1 MNAVAHHFARDR
13 RRSLIW
19 AIGIIL
25 VLLLAAG
32 GAVAGSALAGPGG
45 PGGPG
50 GPDGSGASSGEAAT
64 LNAALRS
71 NGTSTGSNGTSASS
85 NGTATASTPA
95 GKAHAGARAVARLRR
110 FGGMY
115 GQVAFRGK
123 NGTTRTL
130 AFERGVVTS
139 AGDDLVVKAANGT
152 TWTWQYTA
160 GTVVRKG
167 GSKVSRSELSSG
179 AHVLLAGPVVSG
191 ARDARLVF
199 IAGARHPAPG
209 PAPAPSPSA
218 SAGGSTSAS

>member
-1 MNAVAHHFARDR
+1 MNALAHHFARDR

-25 VLLLAAG
+25 ALLLAAG
-32 GAVAGSALAGPGG
+32 GAVAGSALAGSGG
-45 PGGPG
+45 PSGP
-50 GPDGSGASSGEAAT
+50 GASSGDAAT
-64 LNAALRS
+64 LNAALRGS
-71 NGTSTGSNGTSASS
+71 GTSTGS

-95 GKAHAGARAVARLRR
+95 GKAHAGAGAVARLRR
-110 FGGMY
+110 LGGMY

-123 NGTTRTL
+123 DGTTRTL

-139 AGDDLVVKAANGT
+139 AGRDLVVKAANGT

-160 GTVVRKG
+160 STVIRMG

-199 IAGARHPAPG
+199 IAGAKHPASG
-209 PAPAPSPSA
+209 TAPAPSPSA